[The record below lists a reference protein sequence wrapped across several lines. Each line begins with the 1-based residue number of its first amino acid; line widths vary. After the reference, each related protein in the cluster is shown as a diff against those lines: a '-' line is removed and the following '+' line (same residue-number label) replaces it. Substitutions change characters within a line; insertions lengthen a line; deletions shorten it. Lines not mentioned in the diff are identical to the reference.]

1 MISASLLRFMVSWS
15 LLPEVAIRRA
25 RFYIVL
31 ITFGEKSKMVVNL
44 QRLLFFMVIV
54 VSVTSCN
61 LLSAVMFKP
70 TKDYVFDVP
79 VIDSSS
85 IDYLI
90 QPNDVISFELYTNEG
105 SMMLEVSTSSVESQG
120 SLRSS
125 QAQYMVNSQGF
136 VEFPVIG
143 LQKVSGLNIAEAQQ
157 YIEHLYTPQFNRPF
171 VQLTVLNRKA
181 IVFASPAGQ
190 GFVLEL
196 GKANISVV
204 EALAKSGGIGQYAK
218 SDDIMLFRKLENG
231 ERLVYK
237 IDLSTIEGIQF
248 ANMSVEAG
256 DVIYVQTRKRI
267 GQQLSMEVRSWLV
280 VLSGIAVILT
290 LRNSLL

>member
-1 MISASLLRFMVSWS
+1 MVNGNAHSILLLPLNTFYMVRFSRLFTVIVSSLLFASCGINSEFMFQ
-15 LLPEVAIRRA
+15 P
-25 RFYIVL
+25 
-31 ITFGEKSKMVVNL
+31 
-44 QRLLFFMVIV
+44 
-54 VSVTSCN
+54 
-61 LLSAVMFKP
+61 P
-70 TKDYVFDVP
+70 KDYVFDVP

-157 YIEHLYTPQFNRPF
+157 YIEDLYTPQFNRPF
-171 VQLTVLNRKA
+171 VQLTVLNRRA

-218 SDDIMLFRKLENG
+218 SDDIMLFRKLDNG
-231 ERLVYK
+231 QRLVYK
-237 IDLSTIEGIQF
+237 IDLSTIQGIQF

>member
-1 MISASLLRFMVSWS
+1 MVRFSRLFTVIVFSLLLASCGLNSEFMFQT
-15 LLPEVAIRRA
+15 P
-25 RFYIVL
+25 
-31 ITFGEKSKMVVNL
+31 
-44 QRLLFFMVIV
+44 
-54 VSVTSCN
+54 
-61 LLSAVMFKP
+61 
-70 TKDYVFDVP
+70 KDYVFDVP

-90 QPNDVISFELYTNEG
+90 QPNDVISFDLYTNEG
-105 SMMLEVSTSSVESQG
+105 SKMLEVSTSSVESQAT
-120 SLRSS
+120 LRTTDI
-125 QAQYMVNSQGF
+125 QYIVNSQGF

-143 LQKVSGLNIAEAQQ
+143 LQKVSGLNIAEAQK
-157 YIEHLYTPQFNRPF
+157 YIEDLYTPQFNRPY
-171 VQLTVLNRKA
+171 VQLNVLNRRA
-181 IVFASPAGQ
+181 IVFASPAGE
-190 GFVLEL
+190 GSVLEL

-204 EALAKSGGIGQYAK
+204 EALAKSGGIGQFAK
-218 SDDIMLFRKLENG
+218 ADDIMLFRKIDNG

-267 GQQLSMEVRSWLV
+267 GQKLSVEVRSWLA

>member
-1 MISASLLRFMVSWS
+1 MVNGNAHSILLLPLNTFYMVRFSRLFTVIVSSLLFASCGINSEFMFQ
-15 LLPEVAIRRA
+15 P
-25 RFYIVL
+25 
-31 ITFGEKSKMVVNL
+31 
-44 QRLLFFMVIV
+44 
-54 VSVTSCN
+54 
-61 LLSAVMFKP
+61 P
-70 TKDYVFDVP
+70 KDYVFDVP

-105 SMMLEVSTSSVESQG
+105 SMMLEVSTSSVESQAT
-120 SLRSS
+120 LRSTDTE
-125 QAQYMVNSQGF
+125 YLVNSQGF
-136 VEFPVIG
+136 AEFPVIG

-157 YIEHLYTPQFNRPF
+157 YIEDLYTPQFNRPF
-171 VQLTVLNRKA
+171 VQLTVLNRRA
-181 IVFASPAGQ
+181 IVFASPAGK
-190 GFVLEL
+190 GYVLEL

-218 SDDIMLFRKLENG
+218 SDDIMLFRKLDNG

-237 IDLSTIEGIQF
+237 IDLSTIQGIQF